1 MNRKLLSTSL
11 LMATLAMGACGG
23 GGDDDAP
30 APGPEP
36 SGPLAVDT
44 QFGNQG
50 KLQVSLAPFGG
61 SVSVH
66 ELPDGKLLL
75 LGHRQMESTVVA
87 SDPVGVSTRVPAT
100 RLFAKRLLANGQP
113 DPSYGDQG
121 TLEWNVAGAGADT
134 IYSSRVLND
143 GSVALILR
151 ASKPCVAT
159 VFGRGCSGISTD
171 SYLQHLLA
179 DGQVDRSGNADGH
192 TILSGW
198 QHLLR
203 ESNGQLLALNT
214 TSYAL
219 GANFGWTLSRH
230 SFNTVRDSSFGQ
242 QGEVR
247 SRCKADGGD
256 FVVDASQSIWVAG
269 DGQTS
274 TQVSGLCVERLD
286 NQGAVHASMPEP
298 VQVPLNMNLAVSG
311 MRVLADQRVMV
322 AGMGMPAAGGRTLF
336 ALSFSPD
343 GRLSS
348 SYGQQGV
355 ATYSVPAPN
364 FSPWYLSATARIST
378 DGEVRYVGAYAR
390 ANQTRADDFN
400 LRFTAQGQTDTTW
413 KPSARRWDQMG
424 ASGDLALVDS
434 QRRWIVMTADTTRP
448 NTPSVVTFT
457 RLQGGVELAD
467 R

>member
-1 MNRKLLSTSL
+1 MNRQLLCTSL
-11 LMATLAMGACGG
+11 LMASLAMSACG

-30 APGPEP
+30 APSPSPSPAP

-44 QFGNQG
+44 QFGDQG
-50 KLQVSLAPFGG
+50 KVQVSLAPFGG
-61 SVSVH
+61 QVAMH

-75 LGHRQMESTVVA
+75 LGHRQLESTVVA
-87 SDPVGVSTRVPAT
+87 SDPTGNSTRVPAT

-113 DPSYGDQG
+113 DPSYGEQG

-134 IYSSRVLND
+134 IYSSRVLSD

-151 ASKPCVAT
+151 ASKPCVSTA
-159 VFGRGCSGISTD
+159 FGRGCSGISTD
-171 SYLQHLLA
+171 SYLQHLLT
-179 DGQVDRSGNADGH
+179 DGKVDRSGNADGH
-192 TILSGW
+192 TVLSGW
-198 QHLLR
+198 QHVLR

-219 GANFGWTLSRH
+219 SANFGWTLSRH

-247 SRCKADGGD
+247 SRCKADGGN
-256 FVVDASQSIWVAG
+256 FVVDASQSIWVAS

-274 TQVSGLCVERLD
+274 SQLTGLCMERLD

-298 VQVPLNMNLAVSG
+298 VQVPLNMNLTVHR

-322 AGMGMPAAGGRTLF
+322 AGMGSERSLF

-343 GRLSS
+343 GRLSN

-364 FSPWYLSATARIST
+364 FSPWFLTGTTLISA
-378 DGEVRYVGAYAR
+378 DGEARYVGAYTHPNQAR
-390 ANQTRADDFN
+390 AGDFN
-400 LRFTAQGQTDTTW
+400 LRFTAQGQANAGWQPT
-413 KPSARRWDQMG
+413 ALRWDQMG
-424 ASGDLALVDS
+424 ATGELAVIDS
-434 QRRWIVMTADTTRP
+434 QQRWIVQTSDTSTP
-448 NTPSVVTFT
+448 NLPSVVTFT